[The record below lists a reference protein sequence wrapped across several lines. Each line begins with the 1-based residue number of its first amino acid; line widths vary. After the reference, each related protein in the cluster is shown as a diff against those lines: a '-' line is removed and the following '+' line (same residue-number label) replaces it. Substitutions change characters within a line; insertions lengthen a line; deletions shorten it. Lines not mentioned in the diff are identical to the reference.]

1 MKIEDIKPGDVIVR
15 NNDEKLVKVAEV
27 TSECHVM
34 ESAFYERDKAFCIFQ
49 KPRRLPLFSEDEYEP
64 ATEEQRQ
71 YMESKLAAFYG
82 TNPEVESKRITALA
96 TMMGDLKQENI
107 ELAERVKQ
115 LMDDYNN
122 VVKQLQATPMLSELT
137 EALDKVKHLERD
149 KDFLR
154 REIEQLQDYNALL
167 RKQLNTANANCKEI
181 EEKLKKQYEDYYALR
196 DCNEVVLSRIARFEH
211 ADIEHANFSTM
222 AFDCPHGVEAKVCSA
237 ECLGCE
243 HCLTHGNTGTRDILC
258 AYKYDKEKEK
268 QQEEDKFYR
277 KMNRYFNEK

>member
-15 NNDEKLVKVAEV
+15 TEGKILFKVVEV
-27 TSECHVM
+27 TPDHQIM
-34 ESAFYERDKAFCIFQ
+34 QSANGKMNEVFCIFQ
-49 KPRRLPLFSEDEYEP
+49 GPQPMALCSMDDYES
-64 ATEEQRQ
+64 ATEEQRE
-71 YMESKLAAFYG
+71 YMDSKLAIFNG
-82 TNPEVESKRITALA
+82 TKPEAESKRITALA
-96 TMMGDLKQENI
+96 TMMGDLKQGNN

-115 LMDDYNN
+115 LMSDYNN

-154 REIEQLQDYNALL
+154 REIELLQDHNAML
-167 RKQLNTANANCKEI
+167 RKQLNNDRTNA
-181 EEKLKKQYEDYYALR
+181 EEKLAKHLEDYYALK

-277 KMNRYFNEK
+277 KMNRYLNEK